1 MAKNVPL
8 GSEILF
14 GDDLNKRI
22 TQINNTNN
30 ALLTKPSLTVSYKP
44 SPNQTGW
51 YSNGKNTTY
60 QHQQNSNQ
68 YPKNLH
74 PSWKSSTTGRR
85 GTDRATTASIGT
97 EKSKY
102 VKFQSWKFKKSLLGL
117 KKITSERIIL
127 DIIKNDLKSDFMERE
142 NITCSPKIPHS
153 ELEKRMINA
162 EIEKLLQ
169 KGVIIKC
176 DTMILYLL
184 YLLEKRKMVHLEPY

>member
-1 MAKNVPL
+1 MVKTQHININKTAINIQKTCIPPGKALPL
-8 GSEILF
+8 GE
-14 GDDLNKRI
+14 G
-22 TQINNTNN
+22 
-30 ALLTKPSLTVSYKP
+30 
-44 SPNQTGW
+44 
-51 YSNGKNTTY
+51 
-60 QHQQNSNQ
+60 
-68 YPKNLH
+68 
-74 PSWKSSTTGRR
+74 

-102 VKFQSWKFKKSLLGL
+102 VKFQSWKFKKSLLEL

-127 DIIKNDLKSDFMERE
+127 DIIKNGLKIDFMERE